1 MHDEVRFFK
10 SMTRTCSHVLSLY
23 AKQAASRHTDVKLNH
38 FREVNPVTQ
47 KEAHSAPYWTTLLL
61 GLGAI
66 LLVLAVVASPEE
78 VFQAST
84 QGLKLWWSIIFP
96 AMLPFLMLSEMLIAF
111 GLVHGLGV
119 LLEPFM
125 RSWFRLPGRSGW
137 VLALGLTAGFPAAA
151 EAVRQWGQQ
160 EDMTDHQLRRIT
172 SIAHF
177 CNPITILLV
186 IGTGLLHN
194 AAVGGMLLAVHWI
207 SGLLAGWI
215 TVRLPASPKEL
226 QKRETSAALRPTAV
240 SRTST
245 TLFQSAWD
253 ATRSARERDGRSFG
267 KLLGETVSH
276 AVQTLMM
283 TGGFIIFFSV
293 LIRLIS
299 IYSAQGP
306 LSFVWPAWME
316 IHLGSLEISR
326 LPYDLRTQAAL
337 ISAVLGWGGL
347 CGWLQITAITRPSDK
362 GVTFTLS
369 RLLHGMIAFVLTLA
383 AWAPLSRIASNTLPA
398 YVSRSSFSSF
408 AEGGYDP
415 APHSVMA
422 GVNRL
427 LTQLESPSLYP
438 WQLTVLSVVLLGTI
452 ILALL
457 VISFIISWWS
467 RRAWR

>member
-1 MHDEVRFFK
+1 M
-10 SMTRTCSHVLSLY
+10 
-23 AKQAASRHTDVKLNH
+23 
-38 FREVNPVTQ
+38 Q
-47 KEAHSAPYWTTLLL
+47 KEARPAPYWTTLLL

-66 LLVLAVVASPEE
+66 LLVAAIVASPEE

-151 EAVRQWGQQ
+151 EAVRQWAQQ
-160 EDMTDHQLRRIT
+160 EDMTALQLRRLT
-172 SIAHF
+172 AIAHF

-194 AAVGGMLLAVHWI
+194 AAAGGMLLAVHWI

-215 TVRLPASPKEL
+215 TARLPESSGKSK
-226 QKRETSAALRPTAV
+226 KRETPAAIRRATD
-240 SRTST
+240 SRTT
-245 TLFQSAWD
+245 TSLIRSAWE

-276 AVQTLMM
+276 AVQTLMV

-293 LIRLIS
+293 LIRLLTL
-299 IYSAQGP
+299 YSGQGT
-306 LSFVWPAWME
+306 LSLVWPAWME
-316 IHLGSLEISR
+316 IHLGSHEISR
-326 LPYDLRTQAAL
+326 MPSDLRTQAAL

-347 CGWLQITAITRPSDK
+347 CGWLQITAVTRPSDK
-362 GVTFTLS
+362 GITFTLS
-369 RLLHGMIAFVLTLA
+369 RVLHGIIAFGLTLA
-383 AWAPLSRIASNTLPA
+383 AWTPLTRIVSNTIPA
-398 YVSRSSFSSF
+398 YISRSSVSSF
-408 AEGGYDP
+408 AESVDDSNSQ
-415 APHSVMA
+415 SVMA
-422 GVNRL
+422 GASSL
-427 LTQLESPSLYP
+427 LTQIEGTSMYP
-438 WQLTVLSVVLLGTI
+438 WQLTVLSVALLSTI

-457 VISFIISWWS
+457 AVSFMTSWWS
-467 RRAWR
+467 HRESR

>member
-1 MHDEVRFFK
+1 MK
-10 SMTRTCSHVLSLY
+10 PLL
-23 AKQAASRHTDVKLNH
+23 
-38 FREVNPVTQ
+38 Q

-78 VFQAST
+78 VFQASA

-96 AMLPFLMLSEMLIAF
+96 AMLPFLMLSEMLVAF

-151 EAVRQWGQQ
+151 EAVRQWAQQ
-160 EDMTDHQLRRIT
+160 EDMTKRQLGRLT
-172 SIAHF
+172 AIAHF

-194 AAVGGMLLAVHWI
+194 AAVGAMLLAVHWI

-215 TVRLPASPKEL
+215 TVRLTASSKES
-226 QKRETSAALRPTAV
+226 QKRETPVALRRTSV

-245 TLFQSAWD
+245 PLIRSVWD

-276 AVQTLMM
+276 AAQTLMM

-293 LIRLIS
+293 LIRLLS
-299 IYSAQGP
+299 MYSGQGVF
-306 LSFVWPAWME
+306 SFIWPAWME
-316 IHLGSLEISR
+316 IHLGSYEISR
-326 LPYDLRTQAAL
+326 LPYDLRIQAAL

-347 CGWLQITAITRPSDK
+347 CGWLQITSVTRPSDK
-362 GVTFTLS
+362 GITFTIS
-369 RLLHGMIAFVLTLA
+369 RVLHGIIAFVLTLV
-383 AWAPLSRIASNTLPA
+383 AWTPLSRMTSNTLPA
-398 YVSRSSFSSF
+398 YVGRSSVSSF

-415 APHSVMA
+415 AVHSVMA
-422 GVNRL
+422 
-427 LTQLESPSLYP
+427 ESSNLYP
-438 WQLTVLSVVLLGTI
+438 WQLTVLSIALLGAI
-452 ILALL
+452 ILTLL
-457 VISFIISWWS
+457 VISFITSWWS
-467 RRAWR
+467 RHAWH

>member
-1 MHDEVRFFK
+1 M
-10 SMTRTCSHVLSLY
+10 
-23 AKQAASRHTDVKLNH
+23 
-38 FREVNPVTQ
+38 Q
-47 KEAHSAPYWTTLLL
+47 KEAHSAPYWTTVLL

-66 LLVLAVVASPEE
+66 LLVLAVVASPEK

-125 RSWFRLPGRSGW
+125 RFWFRLPGRSGW

-151 EAVRQWGQQ
+151 EAVRQWSQQ
-160 EDMTDHQLRRIT
+160 EDMTALQLRRLT
-172 SIAHF
+172 AIAHF

-194 AAVGGMLLAVHWI
+194 AAVGVMLLAVHWI

-215 TVRLPASPKEL
+215 TARLPVSSKEL
-226 QKRETSAALRPTAV
+226 QKRETPAALRRTSV
-240 SRTST
+240 SRTSPS
-245 TLFQSAWD
+245 LIRSAWE

-276 AVQTLMM
+276 AVQTLMV

-293 LIRLIS
+293 LIRLLS
-299 IYSAQGP
+299 IYTGQGS
-306 LSFVWPAWME
+306 LSFIWPAWME
-316 IHLGSLEISR
+316 IHLGSYETSR

-347 CGWLQITAITRPSDK
+347 CGWLQITAVTRPSDK
-362 GVTFTLS
+362 GITFTLS
-369 RLLHGMIAFVLTLA
+369 RVLHGIIAFGLTLA
-383 AWAPLSRIASNTLPA
+383 TWVPLNRIVSNTIPA
-398 YVSRSSFSSF
+398 YVSRSSVSSF
-408 AEGGYDP
+408 AESVNESATHP
-415 APHSVMA
+415 VMA
-422 GVNRL
+422 EASSL
-427 LTQLESPSLYP
+427 LTQIEGTSMYP
-438 WQLTVLSVVLLGTI
+438 WQLTVLSIALLGTI
-452 ILALL
+452 IVTLLAF
-457 VISFIISWWS
+457 SFMTSWWS
-467 RRAWR
+467 RRDLR

>member
-1 MHDEVRFFK
+1 M
-10 SMTRTCSHVLSLY
+10 
-23 AKQAASRHTDVKLNH
+23 LNH
-38 FREVNPVTQ
+38 ITSREVKPLLQ

-78 VFQAST
+78 VFQASA

-96 AMLPFLMLSEMLIAF
+96 AMLPFLMLSEMLVAF

-119 LLEPFM
+119 ILEPFM

-137 VLALGLTAGFPAAA
+137 VLALGLTAGFPATA
-151 EAVRQWGQQ
+151 EAVRQWAQQ
-160 EDMTDHQLRRIT
+160 EDMTKRQLRRLT
-172 SIAHF
+172 AIAHF

-194 AAVGGMLLAVHWI
+194 AAVGVMLLAVHWI

-215 TVRLPASPKEL
+215 TVRLTASSKES
-226 QKRETSAALRPTAV
+226 QKRETPVALRRTSV

-245 TLFQSAWD
+245 TLIRSAWD

-276 AVQTLMM
+276 AVQTLMV

-293 LIRLIS
+293 LIRLLS
-299 IYSAQGP
+299 MYSGQGIF
-306 LSFVWPAWME
+306 SFIWPAWME
-316 IHLGSLEISR
+316 LHLGSYEISR

-347 CGWLQITAITRPSDK
+347 CGWLQITAVTKPSDK
-362 GVTFTLS
+362 GITFTIS
-369 RLLHGMIAFVLTLA
+369 RVLHSIIAFVLTLV
-383 AWAPLSRIASNTLPA
+383 AWTPLSRMTSNTLPA
-398 YVSRSSFSSF
+398 YVSRSSVSSF

-415 APHSVMA
+415 AAHSIMA
-422 GVNRL
+422 ESSNL
-427 LTQLESPSLYP
+427 WTQLESPSLYP
-438 WQLTVLSVVLLGTI
+438 WQLTVLSIALLGAI
-452 ILALL
+452 ILTLL
-457 VISFIISWWS
+457 VISFIASWWS

>member
-1 MHDEVRFFK
+1 M
-10 SMTRTCSHVLSLY
+10 
-23 AKQAASRHTDVKLNH
+23 
-38 FREVNPVTQ
+38 Q
-47 KEAHSAPYWTTLLL
+47 KETRPAPYWTTLLL

-66 LLVLAVVASPEE
+66 LLVAAIVASPEE

-151 EAVRQWGQQ
+151 EAVRQWAQQ
-160 EDMTDHQLRRIT
+160 EDMTALQLRRLT
-172 SIAHF
+172 AIAHF

-194 AAVGGMLLAVHWI
+194 AAAGGMLLAVHWI

-215 TVRLPASPKEL
+215 TARLPESSGKSK
-226 QKRETSAALRPTAV
+226 KRETPAAIRRATD
-240 SRTST
+240 SRTT
-245 TLFQSAWD
+245 TSLIRSAWE

-276 AVQTLMM
+276 AVQTLMV

-293 LIRLIS
+293 LIRLLTL
-299 IYSAQGP
+299 YSGQGT
-306 LSFVWPAWME
+306 LSLVWPAWME
-316 IHLGSLEISR
+316 IHLGSYEISR
-326 LPYDLRTQAAL
+326 MPSDLRTQAAL

-347 CGWLQITAITRPSDK
+347 CGWLQITAVTRPSDK

-369 RLLHGMIAFVLTLA
+369 RVLHGIIAFGLTLA
-383 AWAPLSRIASNTLPA
+383 AWTPLTRIVSNIIPA
-398 YVSRSSFSSF
+398 YVSRSSVSSF
-408 AEGGYDP
+408 AESVNDSGSQ
-415 APHSVMA
+415 SVMA
-422 GVNRL
+422 GASSL
-427 LTQLESPSLYP
+427 LTQIEGTSMYP
-438 WQLTVLSVVLLGTI
+438 WQLTVLSVALLSTI

-457 VISFIISWWS
+457 AVSFMTSWWS
-467 RRAWR
+467 HRESR

>member
-1 MHDEVRFFK
+1 M
-10 SMTRTCSHVLSLY
+10 
-23 AKQAASRHTDVKLNH
+23 
-38 FREVNPVTQ
+38 Q
-47 KEAHSAPYWTTLLL
+47 KEAHSAPYWTTVLL

-66 LLVLAVVASPEE
+66 LLVLAVVASPEK

-125 RSWFRLPGRSGW
+125 RFWFRLPGRSGW

-151 EAVRQWGQQ
+151 EAVRQWSQQ
-160 EDMTDHQLRRIT
+160 EDMTALQLRRLT
-172 SIAHF
+172 AIAHF

-194 AAVGGMLLAVHWI
+194 AAVGVMLLAVHWI

-215 TVRLPASPKEL
+215 TARLPVSSKEL
-226 QKRETSAALRPTAV
+226 QKRETPAALRRTSV
-240 SRTST
+240 SRTSPS
-245 TLFQSAWD
+245 LIRSAWE

-276 AVQTLMM
+276 AVQTLMV

-293 LIRLIS
+293 LIRLLS
-299 IYSAQGP
+299 IYTGQGS
-306 LSFVWPAWME
+306 LSFIWPAWME
-316 IHLGSLEISR
+316 IHLGSYETSR

-347 CGWLQITAITRPSDK
+347 CGWLQITAVTRPSDK
-362 GVTFTLS
+362 GITFTLS
-369 RLLHGMIAFVLTLA
+369 RVLHGIIAFGLTLA
-383 AWAPLSRIASNTLPA
+383 TWVPLNRIVSNTIPA
-398 YVSRSSFSSF
+398 YVSRSSVSSF
-408 AEGGYDP
+408 AESVNESGTHP
-415 APHSVMA
+415 VMA
-422 GVNRL
+422 EASSL
-427 LTQLESPSLYP
+427 LTQIEGTSMYP
-438 WQLTVLSVVLLGTI
+438 WQLTVLSIALLGTI
-452 ILALL
+452 IVTLLAF
-457 VISFIISWWS
+457 SFMTSWWS
-467 RRAWR
+467 RRDLR

>member
-1 MHDEVRFFK
+1 M
-10 SMTRTCSHVLSLY
+10 
-23 AKQAASRHTDVKLNH
+23 
-38 FREVNPVTQ
+38 Q

-66 LLVLAVVASPEE
+66 LLVLAVVVSPEE

-151 EAVRQWGQQ
+151 EAVRQWAQQ
-160 EDMTDHQLRRIT
+160 EDMTAPQLRRLT
-172 SIAHF
+172 AIAHF

-194 AAVGGMLLAVHWI
+194 ATVGGMLLAVHWI
-207 SGLLAGWI
+207 SGLLAGWF
-215 TVRLPASPKEL
+215 TARLPVSSKEL
-226 QKRETSAALRPTAV
+226 QKRETPAALRHTTV
-240 SRTST
+240 SRTT
-245 TLFQSAWD
+245 PPLIRSAWE

-276 AVQTLMM
+276 AVQTLMV

-293 LIRLIS
+293 LIRLLS
-299 IYSAQGP
+299 IYTGQGT
-306 LSFVWPAWME
+306 LSFIWPAWME
-316 IHLGSLEISR
+316 IHLGSYEISR
-326 LPYDLRTQAAL
+326 LPYDLRTQTAL

-347 CGWLQITAITRPSDK
+347 CGWLQITAVTRPSDK
-362 GVTFTLS
+362 GITFTLS
-369 RLLHGMIAFVLTLA
+369 RVLHGIIAFGLTFA
-383 AWAPLSRIASNTLPA
+383 AWTPLSRIASSTIPA
-398 YVSRSSFSSF
+398 YVSRSSASSF
-408 AEGGYDP
+408 AQSEYDP
-415 APHSVMA
+415 ATHSVMA
-422 GVNRL
+422 GASGL
-427 LTQLESPSLYP
+427 LTQIEGTSMYP
-438 WQLTVLSVVLLGTI
+438 WQLTVLSVALLGTI
-452 ILALL
+452 ILTLL
-457 VISFIISWWS
+457 AISFMTSWWS
-467 RRAWR
+467 RRDSR